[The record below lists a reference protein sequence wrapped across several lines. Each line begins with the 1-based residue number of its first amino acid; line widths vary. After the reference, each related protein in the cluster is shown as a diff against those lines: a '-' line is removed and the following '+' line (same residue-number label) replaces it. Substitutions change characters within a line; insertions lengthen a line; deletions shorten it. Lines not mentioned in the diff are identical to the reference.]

1 MERHQKKVEELN
13 FETLE
18 VLFRKNHK
26 FLCMIAVNHVK
37 DPFIAEDIVQEFF
50 INFWERQDKIK
61 LHTSFEAYACRS
73 IKYKSIS
80 WLRSQETVIK
90 RISEYDYPSYED
102 PMEAAFKA
110 ADEEGLELKILK
122 LIDELPTERKR
133 ILLLSTTGNYT
144 YAQIAE
150 MLGIS
155 INTVKSQMVK
165 AYASLRLKA
174 GPILFSM
181 ILNYLLL
188 GV

>member
-1 MERHQKKVEELN
+1 MEGHQANEEDFS

-37 DPFIAEDIVQEFF
+37 DPFVAEDIVQEFF
-50 INFWERQDKIK
+50 INFWQRQDKIK
-61 LHTSFEAYACRS
+61 LHSSFEAYACRS
-73 IKYKSIS
+73 VKYKSIS
-80 WLRSQETVIK
+80 WLRSQEVASK
-90 RISEYDYPSYED
+90 RISDYDYPLFED
-102 PMEAAFKA
+102 PMETAFRG
-110 ADEEGLELKILK
+110 ADQADLELKILK
-122 LIDELPTERKR
+122 LIDELPTERKK

-144 YAQIAE
+144 YAQIADL
-150 MLGIS
+150 LGIS

-165 AYASLRLKA
+165 AYASLRHKA
-174 GPILFSM
+174 GPILFTM

>member
-1 MERHQKKVEELN
+1 MERHQTKADEFS
-13 FETLE
+13 FEAFE

-37 DPFIAEDIVQEFF
+37 DPFVAEDIVQEFF
-50 INFWERQDKIK
+50 INFWQRQDKIK
-61 LHTSFEAYACRS
+61 LHSSFEAYACRS

-80 WLRSQETVIK
+80 WLRSQETAVK

-102 PMEAAFKA
+102 PMEAEFKS
-110 ADEEGLELKILK
+110 ADQADLELKILK
-122 LIDELPTERKR
+122 LIDELPPERKK

-165 AYASLRLKA
+165 AYASLRRKA
-174 GPILFSM
+174 GPILYGL